1 MNFSVCINPMSP
13 NLGLVPDNS
22 TLVYYAVLTVEQ
34 SALPNLTDAFNDV
47 VLDGP
52 PLSVTVGDIAV
63 TTSRPTLY
71 KFFFVGLL
79 STVKHFPVFSVC
91 FY

>member
-1 MNFSVCINPMSP
+1 MSP

-71 KFFFVGLL
+71 KFFFVL
-79 STVKHFPVFSVC
+79 STVKHFPVFFC
-91 FY
+91 MFLLITTDH